1 MNIEQHNTE
10 IYKNI
15 KVWNTK
21 KSLQSCYQAFYKLI
35 AEELILGDGFTVEL
49 GSGMGNIKSVI
60 PHCITTDL
68 FANPWLDRHENA
80 YRLSFG
86 SNELDNLILFDV
98 WHHLEYPGS
107 ALEEFSRVLKKGG
120 RIIIFDP
127 AVSLLGCIVFGLFHH
142 EPLALKRPIRWS
154 MPKGMDIENMTYY
167 AAQGNAY
174 RVFQRK
180 EFLLENFDLLKLK
193 RFSAL
198 SYVMS
203 GGFSHRQ
210 LYPDN
215 LYELILKAERFMDI
229 FPSLFA
235 TRILIVL
242 NKK

>member
-1 MNIEQHNTE
+1 MASPG
-10 IYKNI
+10 
-15 KVWNTK
+15 V
-21 KSLQSCYQAFYKLI
+21 S
-35 AEELILGDGFTVEL
+35 
-49 GSGMGNIKSVI
+49 
-60 PHCITTDL
+60 
-68 FANPWLDRHENA
+68 
-80 YRLSFG
+80 
-86 SNELDNLILFDV
+86 
-98 WHHLEYPGS
+98 GS

-142 EPLALKRPIRWS
+142 EPLALKQPIHWS
-154 MPKGMDIENMTYY
+154 MPKGVDIENMTYY
-167 AAQGNAY
+167 AAQGNAH

-180 EFLLENFDLLKLK
+180 EFLLENFDLLKLE

-215 LYELILKAERFMDI
+215 LMGLILKAERFMDI